1 MKCRESEECVL
12 MKSNAIAVLCI
23 LLVLVL
29 LIPIPI
35 RLKDGGTVEYRA
47 VLYCVTDVHRISPEI
62 DGGYIDGTVVEI
74 LGMEIY
80 NDVE

>member
-1 MKCRESEECVL
+1 MRS
-12 MKSNAIAVLCI
+12 SAIAVLGV
-23 LLVLVL
+23 LLAFVL

-35 RLKDGGTVEYRA
+35 PMRDGGTVQYRA
-47 VLYCVTDVHRISPEI
+47 VLYRVTDVHRIHHEI

>member
-1 MKCRESEECVL
+1 MKNSG
-12 MKSNAIAVLCI
+12 
-23 LLVLVL
+23 LLVLGILLAAVL

-35 RLKDGGTVEYRA
+35 RMKDGGTVEYRA
-47 VLYCVTDVHRISPEI
+47 VLYRVTDVHRIHHEI
-62 DGGYIDGTVVEI
+62 DGGYLDGTVVEV